1 MFSIILDNK
10 DITNKITEWIYKLN
24 NDTITVTYLSGK
36 KYSAELSRYQ
46 VMPTIDK
53 SNVIMLLDKKRNKKY
68 LVENVIELGNKYV
81 LFTYTDSKKKGC
93 YLRGNIDLIEGE
105 NLNNNNIFKYLK
117 EVIDYRVAFPEG
129 KNDRNKEIAKKINE
143 FIQYQMGKL
152 TCTNET
158 VLYSYLSKSL
168 TKRETDK
175 SLVFPFGINASQ
187 LTAVEKVFNSQ
198 ISIIEGPPG
207 TGKTQTIL
215 NIIANII
222 LQNKTVAV
230 VSNNDS
236 AVTNIYEKMEKVN
249 MDYLLAKL
257 GKTEKI
263 SEFFKMLPEIPEIK
277 KNDSVKL
284 VDVQETLENLKE
296 SLQEKNDL
304 AKQRNLLAELKI
316 EQEYF
321 IKWMNDYREAY
332 GEVTDVPD
340 LKLHSEKKL
349 NFISFLKEIQTEK
362 FSFIDRVTLLFKFK
376 LLKIKPL
383 QNSYTREEI
392 ITIIQEQFY
401 QEEIAKT
408 EKAILQLE
416 DRLAQKQFESL
427 LEKLSN
433 DSLIY
438 YQQEIVKI
446 VGTTNECSE
455 QNYKQ
460 NFTGFSQRFPIIG
473 STAHS
478 IAHAIGGNVV
488 DYLIIDEASQ
498 LDIIPGILGLA
509 CARNMVVVGDRKQL
523 PHIPAK
529 TNLKPAE
536 EFYDCEKYNLLD
548 SCIQL
553 FKDEVPITL
562 LQEHYRCHPKII
574 HFCNIQFYNNQLIT
588 MTESDDERS
597 LRLITTAKGNH
608 FRDYFNV
615 REVES
620 VLAEG
625 LGESDSIG
633 FISPYNAQCNEAEK
647 RLPKTCQVATIHS
660 FQGRECD
667 EIIFSTV
674 LDKKARCQSKSH
686 IDFVDDPHLVNV
698 AVSRAKEKFS
708 LVTGQGIFRNN
719 NGSLAALERYIRYY
733 GDERDIIESDV
744 ISSFDLLYAEY
755 DKTLEKRRKKIVGN
769 DSRYRTEQ
777 IIASIVKE
785 ILEEKEFN
793 QLEVH
798 QQVRLKEV
806 VSPSLDYTEE
816 EKKFIQKN
824 SSCDFVFSYRVGKDP
839 IAVIEVDGYAYHTRP
854 KDKSRDRK
862 KNNILEKAG
871 IDLLRLSTI
880 ESAEELRIR
889 SYLRKY
895 VASKHTETV

>member
-1 MFSIILDNK
+1 MFTIVLDNK
-10 DITNKITEWIYKLN
+10 DITNKIIDWVYKLN
-24 NDTITVTYLSGK
+24 KDTITVTYKSGK

-46 VMPTIDK
+46 VTPMIDK
-53 SNVIMLLDKKRNKKY
+53 SSVIMLLDKKSNKKN
-68 LVENVIELGNKYV
+68 LVENVVELGSKYV

-105 NLNNNNIFKYLK
+105 NLNSNNIFEYFKN
-117 EVIDYRVAFPEG
+117 VIEYRTAFPEG
-129 KNDRNKEIAKKINE
+129 KNDRNKEVAKKINE

-152 TCTNET
+152 TCTKET
-158 VLYSYLSKSL
+158 VLYSYLNKSL
-168 TKRETDK
+168 TKRENDK
-175 SLVFPFGINASQ
+175 SLVFPFGINVSQ

-230 VSNNDS
+230 VSNNNS

-249 MDYLLAKL
+249 MDYLLARL

-277 KNDSVKL
+277 ENVSVKL
-284 VDVQETLENLKE
+284 EDVQETLEKLRE

-304 AKQRNLLAELKI
+304 AKQINLLAELKI

-321 IKWMNDYREAY
+321 IKWMNEYREVY
-332 GEVTDVPD
+332 GEVRDIPD

-349 NFISFLKEIQTEK
+349 NFISFLKESQTEK

-416 DRLAQKQFESL
+416 DRLARKKIESL
-427 LEKLSN
+427 LEKLSE

-446 VGTTNECSE
+446 VGTTNECNE

-473 STAHS
+473 STTHS

-529 TNLKPAE
+529 TDLKPDE

-588 MTESDDERS
+588 MTESNDERS

-633 FISPYNAQCNEAEK
+633 FISPYNAQCNEAKK
-647 RLPKTCQVATIHS
+647 RLPKTCQAATIHS

-708 LVTGQGIFRNN
+708 LVTGQGIFRKN

-755 DKTLEKRRKKIVGN
+755 DKILEKRRKKLVGN
-769 DSRYRTEQ
+769 DSHYRTEQ
-777 IIASIVKE
+777 IIASILKE

-806 VSPSLDYTEE
+806 VSPSLNYTEE

-839 IAVIEVDGYAYHTRP
+839 IAVIEVDGYAYHTKP

-889 SYLRKY
+889 SFLRKY
-895 VASKHTETV
+895 VASKNTEI